1 MTATSAIRYACVSPH
16 PPIIVPEVGRGRE
29 RGAVRTITALKQ
41 VAQEVRAQAPDTAVL
56 IATHGPL
63 DPRGAVILDAP
74 SASGD
79 LAAFGAADVKLELR
93 TDRALV
99 EAIVREARSAGAPV
113 RPVRSW
119 GSGLDWS
126 VTVPLYYLRQGLGQ
140 APVTPMNVSFAPP
153 EDHFRL
159 GAAVRAAIE
168 KAGRRAVIIASADL
182 SHRLS
187 EDGPYGFD
195 PAGPELDRRI
205 MHAVKAWDPRWLFEM
220 DDAFRERAGDDAVAS
235 ISFLMGVLHGLSVR
249 PRILSYEGPWG
260 VGYMVAAVDV
270 LESAGATPASERP
283 MFGAGNRER

>member
-1 MTATSAIRYACVSPH
+1 MAATTAICYACISPH
-16 PPIIVPEVGRGRE
+16 PPIIVPQVGRGRE
-29 RGAVRTITALKQ
+29 RGAARTIAALRQ
-41 VAQEVRAQAPDTAVL
+41 LAQEVRAQAPETAL
-56 IATHGPL
+56 LMATHGPL
-63 DPRGAVILDAP
+63 NPRGAVILDAP

-79 LAAFGAADVKLELR
+79 LSAFGAPDVKLELR
-93 TDRALV
+93 TDRPLV
-99 EAIVREARSAGAPV
+99 EAVLREARAAGASLSPV
-113 RPVRSW
+113 PSW

-159 GAAVRAAIE
+159 GAAVRKAIE
-168 KAGRRAVIIASADL
+168 KTGRRTVVIASADL

-205 MHAVKAWDPRWLFEM
+205 QRAVEAWDPRCLFEM

-235 ISFLMGVLHGLSVR
+235 ISFLMGVLHGLNVR

-260 VGYMVAAVDV
+260 VGYMVAAVDIQ
-270 LESAGATPASERP
+270 ESTGATPASR
-283 MFGAGNRER
+283 GRS